1 MNSYLQRYLGLDEER
16 EISRPAGLPTL
27 RDLEKDY
34 IGFLLEVIEDNRV
47 EVSRIL
53 GISRS
58 TLYHKIR
65 KYALRAAKP
74 GFRRAHSREA
84 ARASIF
90 RT

>member
-1 MNSYLQRYLGLDEER
+1 MNTYLQRYLGLDEQR
-16 EISRPAGLPTL
+16 EFTRPAGFPTL

-34 IGFLLEVIEDNRV
+34 ISFLLEVTDDNRA

-65 KYALRAAKP
+65 KHGLSTLEPAGL
-74 GFRRAHSREA
+74 
-84 ARASIF
+84 
-90 RT
+90 